1 MIIILETEPQNRD
14 RFLAVAIFWNYGHLT
29 IPAKLH
35 CPKGGRINDS
45 LLHVITNKQTDTQ
58 KDCCN
63 PRRATAPRFN

>member
-1 MIIILETEPQNRD
+1 MIIILETELQNRD
-14 RFLAVAIFWNYGHLT
+14 RFLAVAIFW
-29 IPAKLH
+29 
-35 CPKGGRINDS
+35 KGGQINDS